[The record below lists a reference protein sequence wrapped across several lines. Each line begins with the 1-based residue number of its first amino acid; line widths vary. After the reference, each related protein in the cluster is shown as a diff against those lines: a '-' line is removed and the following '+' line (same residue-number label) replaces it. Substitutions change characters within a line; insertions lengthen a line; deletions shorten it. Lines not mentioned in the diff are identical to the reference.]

1 MMTGKDI
8 TGSLLSGFSR
18 LRQAMPAA
26 AAILVAAFAFLGTSC
41 KRRPLSEVD
50 NNVIVNIRIDKDI
63 VNYVYS
69 RDPEMMRV
77 MFFNSGDGTFSTQAF
92 LPASGGSV
100 SVTPGRTYD
109 ILTYNFDTQSAVVTD
124 EYLWNGICATTNT
137 VSEEAR
143 SRLRSRATKFDDE
156 MIVYEPDHLFAG
168 RTEDF
173 YIPARSVDAPP
184 VIIDLYARSI
194 VETWLVYIDRIQGM
208 EYVASVA
215 GVISG
220 MALSNTLSCDMLSET
235 QASVFFESMHYEA
248 GGKVDIKFNTFGDN
262 PAFSQTLSLV
272 VTDIGGTAHIFNF
285 DVSDQFID
293 NPEQIIYINTDKIV
307 IEEPESVD
315 DSSGGLAPD
324 VDEWQDIEIDIEI

>member
-1 MMTGKDI
+1 MIRKVSGAGCPAIKISTIVGKKMILPFTAMIMT
-8 TGSLLSGFSR
+8 
-18 LRQAMPAA
+18 A
-26 AAILVAAFAFLGTSC
+26 VVLGGC
-41 KRRPLSEVD
+41 KRRPLSQVD
-50 NNVIVNIRIDKDI
+50 NNVIVNIEIEKEI
-63 VNYVYS
+63 VNYTYEQ
-69 RDPEMMRV
+69 DPAMMRV
-77 MFFNSGDGTFSTQAF
+77 MFFDSEDGAFAAHAF
-92 LPASGGSV
+92 LPAKGGRV
-100 SVTPGRTYD
+100 SVIPGKTYHV
-109 ILTYNFDTQSAVVTD
+109 LTYNFDTESAIVGN
-124 EYLWNGICATTNT
+124 EYLWDGIHATTNE
-137 VSEEAR
+137 VSEQYK

-156 MIVYEPDHLFAG
+156 LIVYEPDHIFVGLAPNV
-168 RTEDF
+168 

-184 VIIDLYARSI
+184 VVIDLYARSI